1 MKNMLRTDTNLWGE
15 TKERKMTDQAKE
27 NKDIKEDEERLKG
40 QEKTENTCISS
51 LIFLIIIQF

>member
-15 TKERKMTDQAKE
+15 TKERKMTDPAKE